1 MSCNLTDGILLGCRD
16 NVGGLK
22 TMWITDFCNLSGI
35 TSSTASTITNIAG
48 TGEFYCFQLIRTSS
62 QHTETVN
69 ASLEN
74 GTIFYQGETVTYFS
88 KLEQAK
94 RNILKTLGQQQKL
107 AIVVE
112 DNNGDY
118 FLLGQTYGCYVTAG
132 TSVTGQ
138 ALGDQNGYNITFGYM
153 EPEPMNQLSGPLST
167 IVTGITV
174 SDCAGC
180 LS

>member
-1 MSCNLTDGILLGCRD
+1 MACNLTAGIPLGCRD

-22 TMWITDFCNLSGI
+22 TMWITDF
-35 TSSTASTITNIAG
+35 TNIASITQNTGDTITQISG
-48 TGEFYCFQLIRTSS
+48 TGTFYEFQLIRTSS

-74 GTIFYQGETVTYFS
+74 GTIFYQGETVTFFS

-94 RNILKTLGQQQKL
+94 RNILKTLGQSQRL

-118 FLLGQTYGCYVTAG
+118 FYLGQTYGCYVTAG
-132 TSVTGQ
+132 TSVTGLN
-138 ALGDQNGYNITFGYM
+138 LGDRNGYNITFGYL
-153 EPEPMNQLSGPLST
+153 EPNPMNQLSGALSS
-167 IVTGITV
+167 VAAGITV
-174 SDCAGC
+174 Q
-180 LS
+180 